1 MQIAFFDSGHD
12 ELTSQRKG
20 SFFEAFTK
28 RLVEL
33 SGYKDV
39 QLRSKRSSL
48 EYDIE
53 ATSKLHDRPLL
64 GEAKAHEASMS
75 GKEASAFVGK
85 LLPVALQGKG
95 LDGLFI
101 STSPF
106 TPEGE
111 DYLRSVRGGALAQT
125 GINLRTLVGDE
136 IVKFLEINNICISED
151 RLRNAARATTGLEP
165 CDTWLVVGQRGD
177 FLLATCGNSVAS
189 PPTHFATFSLAG
201 EVLNLLPDEV
211 KRLASQV
218 ADLQGLT
225 YSTKIAGSEYGTS
238 ERHTLPPIVAGA
250 GWFDYK
256 FPSPPECFIG
266 RNRAL
271 VEIGRFIEQVQN
283 ESTALRAV
291 QILSRSGVG
300 KSSLLLKLADTEAAE
315 IAVTVDGRNLRTP
328 SDLRLMAVELV
339 NKARQA
345 DLSSLSEVIGFPRT
359 QEEVPETF
367 HIVGEALRKEGK
379 VALLQVDQFEALL
392 SRPAVFQS
400 LLDLVLSCTTW
411 AAPLVWVMARKNDL
425 AATYDEGAA
434 IDLAQLNQVS
444 QPIRLDDFTPSEE
457 QVLLD
462 RLTEELGG
470 KLSRELS
477 EAILTFSSGFPWL
490 LKRICAH
497 VISMSKDGASQ
508 AELSRGGLRAE
519 DLFNEDLA
527 GLEEADKALLRT
539 FAAHMPNT
547 ASELARRLEGE
558 VGLDRL
564 THKLNDFLGH
574 KLLRLSGDVY
584 DTYNDVFKAYLL
596 TERVPF
602 QTRYVFRVTPGPS
615 LDLLLKIAE
624 DGPMEIGPFMRHI
637 GGNSTAT
644 SNKLRE
650 LRLLGML
657 DPQAGKVSLSAD
669 AATALDSD
677 TMGDYL
683 RRALRSNALVGRV
696 MDLVAQHGS
705 VSLSEVERLLRSEL
719 PHIRASDNTW
729 STYASTLANWIR
741 YAGMVDIEGDL
752 IRQRESFSDDL
763 VLRREFNLGNF
774 TPGAFIPSVRPNKVR
789 QLVERL
795 QQQPTGRNDLRSFL
809 SRNIVA
815 ATLRDAKSLGLVDD
829 TGEFISLAPQ
839 GRAMAARA
847 DSVSDRDIAML
858 ALAKPNIAAL
868 LQAVESAGLVTPE
881 EQREILARFGNANWA
896 EGTWKWRIGIINS
909 WVTASGQAKS
919 SRGGLKPCP

>member
-1 MQIAFFDSGHD
+1 MQITFFDAASD
-12 ELTSQRKG
+12 ELTSQKKG
-20 SFFEAFTK
+20 AFFEFFTK

-33 SGYKDV
+33 AGYKDI

-53 ATSKLHDRPLL
+53 ATTKLHDRPLV

-85 LLPVALQGKG
+85 LLPIALRGNG

-101 STSPF
+101 SASPF
-106 TPEGE
+106 TAEGE
-111 DYLRSVRGGALAQT
+111 DYLRSVRGNVLERA

-136 IVKFLEINNICISED
+136 IVKFLTLNNNCISEEQ
-151 RLRNAARATTGLEP
+151 LRAAARTVTGLEP
-165 CDTWLVVGQRGD
+165 CDSWLVIGQRND
-177 FLLATCGNSVAS
+177 FLLTTCGHHIAS
-189 PPTHFATFSLAG
+189 PPTHFATFTLSG
-201 EVLNLLPDEV
+201 EVLPLLPGEAQ
-211 KRLASQV
+211 RAASQIS
-218 ADLQGLT
+218 DLQGLA
-225 YSTKIAGSEYGTS
+225 YSTTTTGRDYNAG
-238 ERHTLPPIVAGA
+238 ERHALPSIVAGA

-266 RNRAL
+266 RNNPL
-271 VEIGRFIEQVQN
+271 IDIGKFINDVQS
-283 ESTALRAV
+283 ELTALRAV

-300 KSSLLLKLADTEAAE
+300 KSSLLLKLADTETAR
-315 IAVTVDGRNLRTP
+315 ITVTVDGRNLRTP
-328 SDLRLMAVELV
+328 SDLRLMAVDLV
-339 NKARQA
+339 NKAKQSKLA
-345 DLSSLSEVIGFPRT
+345 DDLPLPRT

-367 HIVGEALRKEGK
+367 HAIGGILQAQHK

-400 LLDLVLSCTTW
+400 LLDLVLSCTTRTV
-411 AAPLVWVMARKNDL
+411 PIVWVMARKNDL
-425 AATYDEGAA
+425 AATYDEGAE
-434 IDLAQLNQVS
+434 IDLAQLNQLS
-444 QPIRLDDFTPSEE
+444 RPIRLEDFTPIEE
-457 QVLLD
+457 QALLQ
-462 RLTEELGG
+462 RLTDELGG
-470 KLSRELS
+470 RLSRELS

-497 VISMSKDGASQ
+497 VITMSKEGTSQ

-527 GLEEADKALLRT
+527 GLEESDKAILRT

-615 LDLLLKIAE
+615 LDLLLKIA
-624 DGPMEIGPFMRHI
+624 DGGPMDIGPFMRHI
-637 GGNSTAT
+637 GGNTTAT

-657 DPQAGKVSLSAD
+657 DPKSGRVSLSTD
-669 AATALDSD
+669 AATALDND
-677 TMGDYL
+677 TLGDYL

-696 MDLVAQHGS
+696 MDLIAQHGS
-705 VSLSEVERLLRSEL
+705 VSLSGVEALLRSEL

-729 STYASTLANWIR
+729 ATYASTLANWIR
-741 YAGMVDIEGDL
+741 YAGMVDIEGNL

-763 VLRREFNLGNF
+763 VLRREFTLGNF
-774 TPGAFIPSVRPNKVR
+774 FPGTFVPSVRPSKVR
-789 QLVERL
+789 LLIERL
-795 QQQPTGRNDLRSFL
+795 ADRSISRDELSSFL
-809 SRNIVA
+809 PKNLVPA
-815 ATLRDAKSLGLVDD
+815 ALRDAKSLGLVDD
-829 TGEFISLAPQ
+829 AGDSICLTPH
-839 GRAMAARA
+839 GRALVSRTAPLADQDVAA
-847 DSVSDRDIAML
+847 L
-858 ALAKPNIAAL
+858 ALVKPNISAL
-868 LQAVESAGLVTPE
+868 LQAVESSGLVSPA
-881 EQREILARFGNANWA
+881 EQREILSRFGNAKWA
-896 EGTWKWRIGIINS
+896 QGTWKWRLGIVNS
-909 WVTASGQAKS
+909 WATSSGQAKS
-919 SRGGLKPCP
+919 SRAGLRPASS